1 MKLSLAGAFICSAI
15 IGVMALTPAAIA
27 KTAKECRAEW
37 TADKAANQAK
47 GITQKAYVDK
57 CRAADSAEKPKAAP
71 AATTAKEKASTTKEK
86 ETAAKE
92 KASSK
97 TAAPAAGEK
106 KTAKECRAEWT
117 ANKAAN
123 QAKGITQKA
132 YVEECRA
139 GTTAMKPAPTPA
151 AAPAQT
157 KVAPPPAAAPA
168 APASTQTKITPPTT
182 EPAQTKMAPPAM
194 APAKSAARDRTCP
207 ATGKPDGANQF
218 AAEGAAKAHCP
229 TGLVVWVNL
238 DSKIYHFSGYGDY
251 GHTKQGAY
259 MCEKDAEA
267 QGMRAAKNEKH
278 P

>member
-1 MKLSLAGAFICSAI
+1 MKLSLAGALMCSAI
-15 IGVMALTPAAIA
+15 VGVMALTPSAIA

-37 TADKAANQAK
+37 TANKATNQAK
-47 GITQKAYVDK
+47 GITQKAYVDQ
-57 CRAADSAEKPKAAP
+57 CRAADSAAKPKAAP
-71 AATTAKEKASTTKEK
+71 AAATAKEKAATTKEK

-92 KASSK
+92 KASGK
-97 TAAPAAGEK
+97 TTATAAGEK

-139 GTTAMKPAPTPA
+139 GTA
-151 AAPAQT
+151 AAKPL
-157 KVAPPPAAAPA
+157 
-168 APASTQTKITPPTT
+168 APASPPTQTKMTPPAS

-194 APAKSAARDRTCP
+194 APAKPAARTEPAP
-207 ATGKPDGANQF
+207 ATGKPAGANQF

-251 GHTKQGAY
+251 GRTKEGAY
-259 MCEKDAEA
+259 MCERDAEA

>member
-15 IGVMALTPAAIA
+15 IGVAALTPVAIA

-37 TADKAANQAK
+37 TANKAANQAK

-57 CRAADSAEKPKAAP
+57 CRAADSAEKPKATP
-71 AATTAKEKASTTKEK
+71 AASTAKEKASTAKEK

-92 KASSK
+92 KSSSK
-97 TAAPAAGEK
+97 TATPAAGGK
-106 KTAKECRAEWT
+106 NTVKEGQSEWR

-123 QAKGITQKA
+123 QAKGITEKA
-132 YVEECRA
+132 YVEQCRA
-139 GTTAMKPAPTPA
+139 GTA
-151 AAPAQT
+151 AVT
-157 KVAPPPAAAPA
+157 PPPP
-168 APASTQTKITPPTT
+168 PTQTKMTPPVSAPKETKT
-182 EPAQTKMAPPAM
+182 APAPM
-194 APAKSAARDRTCP
+194 APAKPAARTEP
-207 ATGKPDGANQF
+207 PGMGKPAGANQF

-229 TGLVVWVNL
+229 AGLVVWVNL
-238 DSKIYHFSGYGDY
+238 DSKIYHFSGYSDY
-251 GHTKQGAY
+251 GHTKEGAY

>member
-1 MKLSLAGAFICSAI
+1 MKLSLAGALMCSAI
-15 IGVMALTPAAIA
+15 IGVMALTPMAIA

-37 TADKAANQAK
+37 TANKAANQAK
-47 GITQKAYVDK
+47 GITQKAYVDQ

-71 AATTAKEKASTTKEK
+71 AAATAKEKASTAKDK
-86 ETAAKE
+86 ASADKE

-97 TAAPAAGEK
+97 MAAPAAGEK

-132 YVEECRA
+132 YVDECRA
-139 GTTAMKPAPTPA
+139 GTTAMKPTPTPA

-157 KVAPPPAAAPA
+157 KMAPPA
-168 APASTQTKITPPTT
+168 APASTQTK
-182 EPAQTKMAPPAM
+182 MAPPAS
-194 APAKSAARDRTCP
+194 APAKPTTARTEPAP
-207 ATGKPDGANQF
+207 ATGKPAGANQF

-251 GHTKQGAY
+251 GHTKEGAY
-259 MCEKDAEA
+259 MCEKDAMA

>member
-37 TADKAANQAK
+37 TANKAANQAK

-71 AATTAKEKASTTKEK
+71 AATTAKEKASTAKEK

-139 GTTAMKPAPTPA
+139 GTTAMKPM
-151 AAPAQT
+151 APAS
-157 KVAPPPAAAPA
+157 
-168 APASTQTKITPPTT
+168 ASTQTKMTPPAS
-182 EPAQTKMAPPAM
+182 EPAQTKMAPPAT
-194 APAKSAARDRTCP
+194 APAKSTAKTESP
-207 ATGKPDGANQF
+207 GMGKPEGANQF

-229 TGLVVWVNL
+229 TGLVIWANL
-238 DSKIYHFSGYGDY
+238 NSKIYHFSGNADY

-259 MCEKDAEA
+259 MCEKDAMA
-267 QGMRAAKNEKH
+267 QGLRAAKNEKH